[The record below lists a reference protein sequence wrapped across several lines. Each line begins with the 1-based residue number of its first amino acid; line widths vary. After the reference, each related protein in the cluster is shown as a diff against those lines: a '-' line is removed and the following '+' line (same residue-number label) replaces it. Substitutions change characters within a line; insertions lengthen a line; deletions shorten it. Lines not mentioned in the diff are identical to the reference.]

1 MHVSLSQIWVY
12 PIKSLGGFEVNTW
25 KIDKEGLLFDRQW
38 MLVDANYQF
47 ITLREEHKLV
57 DLCVLAFEPNATSMQ
72 VLNKQNGEQ
81 IVIPIEFTTNQ
92 FAQVQVWEDSV
103 SAIVAEEGIN
113 SWFSA
118 FLNREVKLVKKVPGT
133 IRQVDLKFAAPG
145 ESTGFSDG
153 FPVLLVGQSS
163 LDLIRQKSGANL
175 ETVRFRPNLVVEG
188 LSPHEED
195 KVINFEFADFQIQPV
210 KPCARCQVTT
220 LDPLTGEA
228 GVEPLRTL
236 STYRKSGNKIL
247 FGMNCL
253 VQGNG
258 LINKGDSA
266 FVSMP

>member
-1 MHVSLSQIWVY
+1 MHVSLSQVWVY
-12 PIKSLGGFEVNTW
+12 PIKSLGGFEVNQW
-25 KIDKEGLLFDRQW
+25 IIEKEGLLFDRQW

-47 ITLREEHKLV
+47 ITLRDERKLLSLGV
-57 DLCVLAFEPNATSMQ
+57 QPFEPKSPVLQ
-72 VLNKQNGEQ
+72 VLNKQSGEKL
-81 IVIPIEFTTNQ
+81 VIPIEFTTNQ
-92 FAQVQVWEDSV
+92 LAQVLVWEDRV
-103 SAIVAEEGIN
+103 DAMVADERVN
-113 SWFSA
+113 SWFSS
-118 FLNREVKLVKKVPGT
+118 FLNKEVKLVKKVPDT
-133 IRQVDLKFAAPG
+133 IRQVDLKYADIG
-145 ESTGFSDG
+145 DSTGFSDG

-175 ETVRFRPNLVVEG
+175 ETVRFRPNLVVDG
-188 LSPHEED
+188 LPPHEED
-195 KVINFEFADFQIQPV
+195 KVANFKFSDFHIQPV